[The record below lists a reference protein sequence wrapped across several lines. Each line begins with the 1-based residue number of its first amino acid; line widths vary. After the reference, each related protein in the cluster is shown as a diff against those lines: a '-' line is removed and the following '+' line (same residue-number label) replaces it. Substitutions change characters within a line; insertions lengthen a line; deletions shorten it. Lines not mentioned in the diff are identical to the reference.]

1 MNSDTGYIRT
11 IDAAQPI
18 TKKEVLIPEQDFER
32 VINMNRKQRREWGR
46 QEKKRLK
53 RNF

>member
-11 IDAAQPI
+11 IDVAQPLL
-18 TKKEVLIPEQDFER
+18 KKEIRIPDEEFER
-32 VINMNRKQRREWGR
+32 VINMNRKQRREWAR
-46 QEKKRLK
+46 KEKKRLK

>member
-1 MNSDTGYIRT
+1 MNTETGYIREVDVT
-11 IDAAQPI
+11 QPL
-18 TKKEVLIPEQDFER
+18 TKKEIRIPEEDFER

-46 QEKKRLK
+46 KEKKRLK